1 MKEPYNRFRCELY
14 WMIDYYL
21 LPFLIIISIIFYIA
35 VYNIKIYY
43 SGPRIALRGKVNE
56 QVLTGL
62 RIVDIILPIGR
73 GQRELILG
81 DRGTGKTYIVTAIL
95 IYNSRINYLSCI
107 DGFGAKRLFGFYIGL
122 NQNLSKIYNLF
133 IITSIDWRFN
143 IIFSTSSTSTSMMT
157 FSLPLL
163 AITFAEYYRDRGFD
177 L

>member
-1 MKEPYNRFRCELY
+1 MNYMLC
-14 WMIDYYL
+14 YYL
-21 LPFLIIISIIFYIA
+21 IAIIITANFA

-107 DGFGAKRLFGFYIGL
+107 DGFGAKRLFGF
-122 NQNLSKIYNLF
+122 
-133 IITSIDWRFN
+133 
-143 IIFSTSSTSTSMMT
+143 
-157 FSLPLL
+157 
-163 AITFAEYYRDRGFD
+163 
-177 L
+177 